1 MRQDYVVEIQPDGR
15 AALRIVIVEDEYPPT
30 QKDFE
35 DAPERGVVEFPIHEE
50 NPAVITWEM

>member
-35 DAPERGVVEFPIHEE
+35 DAPERGVVIIPAYEK

>member
-15 AALRIVIVEDEYPPT
+15 AALRIVIVEDEYPPV

-35 DAPERGVVEFPIHEE
+35 DAPERGGVVIPIHEE